1 MGSDTRAGRPGTEQ
15 RRRVQVVD
23 RLDAR
28 DRLADQRPLV
38 LVHGAG
44 GRELPATVPAGVRV
58 SVVIPARNEAAN
70 LPHVF
75 ARLPEGL
82 HEIIVV
88 DGRSTDD
95 TVDVARR
102 LYPGVRV
109 LHQRGRGKGNALAEG
124 FAACTGDVIV
134 MIDADRSTDPA
145 EIPLFVQQVV
155 EGADF
160 AKGSRFL
167 PGGGSSDLTRFRRIG
182 NSFLNGI
189 VNLLF
194 GTKYSDLCY
203 GYNAFRRSVLDSLVI
218 DCDGFEVET
227 LMNIRVAKLGLRVAE
242 VPSFESPRL
251 HGESS
256 LRPIRDGLRVLRV
269 VITERLRTN
278 VPARDATAA
287 GLERLFDEGGT
298 CEQQVEVV

>member
-1 MGSDTRAGRPGTEQ
+1 MGSDTRVVRPGPESVRWTRVVGETE
-15 RRRVQVVD
+15 
-23 RLDAR
+23 AE
-28 DRLADQRPLV
+28 QRPLV

-44 GRELPATVPAGVRV
+44 GRELPAAVPPGVRV

-88 DGRSTDD
+88 DGRSTDG

-102 LYPGVRV
+102 LYPSVRIV
-109 LHQRGRGKGNALAEG
+109 HQCGRGKGNALAEG
-124 FAACTGDVIV
+124 FAACTGDVVV

-145 EIPLFVQQVV
+145 EIPLFVQQILD
-155 EGADF
+155 GADF

-167 PGGGSSDLTRFRRIG
+167 PGGGSSDLTRFRKMG
-182 NSFLNGI
+182 NAFLNGI
-189 VNLLF
+189 VNLLY

-218 DCDGFEVET
+218 DCSGFEVET
-227 LMNIRVAKLGLRVAE
+227 LMNIRIAKLGLRVAE

-251 HGESS
+251 YGESN
-256 LRPIRDGLRVLRV
+256 LRPVRDGLRVLRV
-269 VITERLRTN
+269 VLSERVRKD
-278 VPARDATAA
+278 VPARSLAA
-287 GLERLFDEGGT
+287 VELERRLFDEGGT
-298 CEQQVEVV
+298 CEQRVEVV